1 MPRRTTA
8 PFFIVATALFVLLAA
23 SNMPTPLYAVYRER
37 FGFSSAVLTLI
48 FATYAVVLVPSLLLF
63 GQLSDRLGRRRVIA
77 AGLAVAMLGL
87 ALFAAARGTPWL
99 FAARAVQGLSVGAIT
114 GAATAGLVELEPDG
128 DRRRAALLS
137 VLAQAGGC
145 AVGPLTAGVLAQWA
159 PEPRVLC
166 YVVALVAIAATAAA
180 ALSIPEPARADGRWE
195 IQRPSVPPAIRS
207 GFARASLTGAAVWA
221 VAALFLSVVP
231 SYAAK
236 LLATHDLALLGAIAA
251 TMLAT
256 SCATQWLAAGRASAR
271 AQPVGL
277 AFLACGL
284 AALVVAFP
292 LHSLAIVLA
301 AALLAGV
308 GHGLA
313 FLGAQ
318 TEVNHLA
325 PSDRRGEVTAAFMSC
340 IYGGVAVS
348 VIGVGVISTSAAS
361 LYTAV
366 SVFAVAIGAT
376 AVLTAGWHLGAVAR
390 PAVSGAGGTGGGG
403 TSLRRA
409 AGRGSLR
416 RTSRTSACR

>member
-1 MPRRTTA
+1 MSKRRWGSLDVMSQRPTA
-8 PFFIVATALFVLLAA
+8 PFYIVAAALFVLLVA

-77 AGLAVAMLGL
+77 VGLGVAMLGL
-87 ALFAAARGTPWL
+87 ALFAAARGTAWL

-114 GAATAGLVELEPDG
+114 GAATAGLVELEPNG
-128 DRRRAALLS
+128 DRQRAALLS

-145 AVGPLTAGVLAQWA
+145 AVGPLTAGALAQWA

-166 YVVALVAIAATAAA
+166 YVVALIVIAATCVA
-180 ALSIPEPARADGRWE
+180 ALSIPEPAQASGRWE
-195 IQRPSVPPAIRS
+195 IQRPSVPSAIRV

-236 LLATHDLALLGAIAA
+236 LLDTDDLALLGAIAA

-256 SCATQWLAAGRASAR
+256 SCLTQWLAAGRALLH
-271 AQPVGL
+271 AQPTGL
-277 AFLACGL
+277 AVLACGL
-284 AALVVAFP
+284 VALVLAFP
-292 LHSLAIVLA
+292 LHSLPIVLA
-301 AALLAGV
+301 AALLAGA

-318 TEVNHLA
+318 TEVNHIA
-325 PSDRRGEVTAAFMSC
+325 PPERRGEVTAAFMSC

-348 VIGVGVISTSAAS
+348 VIGVGVISSSAQS
-361 LYTAV
+361 LFTAV
-366 SVFAVAIGAT
+366 AAFAAAIGAT
-376 AVLTAGWHLGAVAR
+376 AVLTAGWHLAR
-390 PAVSGAGGTGGGG
+390 
-403 TSLRRA
+403 
-409 AGRGSLR
+409 
-416 RTSRTSACR
+416 

>member
-1 MPRRTTA
+1 MAVTATTRRTATA
-8 PFFIVATALFVLLAA
+8 PFFIVAGALFILLAA

-77 AGLAVAMLGL
+77 AGLGLAMLGL
-87 ALFAAARGTPWL
+87 ALFAAARGTAWL
-99 FAARAVQGLSVGAIT
+99 FVARAVQGLSVGAIT

-145 AVGPLTAGVLAQWA
+145 AAGPLTAGALAQWA

-166 YVVALVAIAATAAA
+166 YLVALVVIAAAAVA
-180 ALSIPEPARADGRWE
+180 ALSIPEPATTNGRWQ
-195 IQRPSVPPAIRS
+195 IQRPSVPPAIRV

-236 LLATHDLALLGAIAA
+236 LLDTGDLALLGAIAA

-256 SCATQWLAAGRASAR
+256 SCATQVLASGRAAAAR
-271 AQPVGL
+271 AQPAGL
-277 AFLACGL
+277 ALLACGL
-284 AALVVAFP
+284 LALVLAFP
-292 LHSLAIVLA
+292 LHSLPTVLA
-301 AALLAGV
+301 AAVLAGA

-325 PSDRRGEVTAAFMSC
+325 PDERRGEVTAAFMSC
-340 IYGGVAVS
+340 IYGGVAIS
-348 VIGVGVISTSAAS
+348 VIGVGVVSSSVS

-366 SVFAVAIGAT
+366 AAFAIAIGGT
-376 AVLTAGWHLGAVAR
+376 AIVTAGWHLAR
-390 PAVSGAGGTGGGG
+390 
-403 TSLRRA
+403 
-409 AGRGSLR
+409 
-416 RTSRTSACR
+416 

>member
-1 MPRRTTA
+1 MSLPRMSKGRGGSLVVMPHRSTG
-8 PFFIVATALFVLLAA
+8 PFYTVAAALFVLLVA

-48 FATYAVVLVPSLLLF
+48 FTTYAVVLVPSLLLF

-77 AGLAVAMLGL
+77 AGLVVAMVGL
-87 ALFAAARGTPWL
+87 ALFAAARGTGWL

-137 VLAQAGGC
+137 VLAQAGGG
-145 AVGPLTAGVLAQWA
+145 AAGPLIAGALAQWA

-166 YVVALVAIAATAAA
+166 YVVALVVIAATAVA
-180 ALSIPEPARADGRWE
+180 ALSIPEPAPATGRWE
-195 IQRPSVPPAIRS
+195 IQRPSVPAPIRV
-207 GFARASLTGAAVWA
+207 GFARASLTGTAVWA

-236 LLATHDLALLGAIAA
+236 LLDTNDLALLGAIAA

-256 SCATQWLAAGRASAR
+256 SCMTQWQASGRASER
-271 AQPVGL
+271 VQPIGL
-277 AFLACGL
+277 GLLACGL
-284 AALVVAFP
+284 GALVVAFP
-292 LHSLAIVLA
+292 LHSLPVVLA
-301 AALLAGV
+301 AALLAGA

-318 TEVNHLA
+318 TEVNHIA
-325 PSDRRGEVTAAFMSC
+325 PPDRRGEVTAAFMGC

-348 VIGVGVISTSAAS
+348 VIGAGVISTSAHS

-366 SVFAVAIGAT
+366 AVFAAVIGAT
-376 AVLTAGWHLGAVAR
+376 ALLTAAWHLAAHSSSS
-390 PAVSGAGGTGGGG
+390 AT
-403 TSLRRA
+403 LRMR
-409 AGRGSLR
+409 
-416 RTSRTSACR
+416 

>member
-1 MPRRTTA
+1 MPRRSTA
-8 PFFIVATALFVLLAA
+8 PFYIVATALFVLLVA

-77 AGLAVAMLGL
+77 AGLVVAMAGL
-87 ALFAAARGTPWL
+87 ALFAAARGTGWL

-114 GAATAGLVELEPDG
+114 GAATAGLVELEPNG
-128 DRRRAALLS
+128 DRQRAALLS

-145 AVGPLTAGVLAQWA
+145 AVGPLSAGALAQWA

-166 YVVALVAIAATAAA
+166 YAVALIVIAATCVA
-180 ALSIPEPARADGRWE
+180 ALSIPEPAQASGRWE
-195 IQRPSVPPAIRS
+195 IQRPSVPSAIRVS
-207 GFARASLTGAAVWA
+207 FARASLTGAAVWA

-236 LLATHDLALLGAIAA
+236 LLDTDDLALLGAIAA

-256 SCATQWLAAGRASAR
+256 SCATQWLASGRASVG
-271 AQPVGL
+271 AQPAGL
-277 AFLACGL
+277 AVLAGGL
-284 AALVVAFP
+284 LALVVAFP

-301 AALLAGV
+301 AALLAGA

-318 TEVNHLA
+318 TELNHIA

-348 VIGVGVISTSAAS
+348 VIGVGVISSSAQS

-366 SVFAVAIGAT
+366 AIFAAAIGAT
-376 AVLTAGWHLGAVAR
+376 AVLTAGWHLAA
-390 PAVSGAGGTGGGG
+390 T
-403 TSLRRA
+403 RA
-409 AGRGSLR
+409 LSPP
-416 RTSRTSACR
+416 

>member
-1 MPRRTTA
+1 
-8 PFFIVATALFVLLAA
+8 VATALFVLLVA

-63 GQLSDRLGRRRVIA
+63 GRLSDRLGRQ
-77 AGLAVAMLGL
+77 
-87 ALFAAARGTPWL
+87 ARDRGR
-99 FAARAVQGLSVGAIT
+99 ARHSDARARAVRGGARHGVAVRRPRRQGLSVGAIT

-128 DRRRAALLS
+128 DRQRAALLS

-145 AVGPLTAGVLAQWA
+145 AVGPLTAGALAQWA

-166 YVVALVAIAATAAA
+166 YVVALIVIAATCVA
-180 ALSIPEPARADGRWE
+180 ALSIPEPARASVRWE
-195 IQRPSVPPAIRS
+195 IQRPSVPSAIRV

-236 LLATHDLALLGAIAA
+236 LLDTDDLALLGAIAA

-256 SCATQWLAAGRASAR
+256 SCLTQWLAAGRASLH
-271 AQPVGL
+271 AQPAGL
-277 AFLACGL
+277 AVLACGL
-284 AALVVAFP
+284 VALVLAFP
-292 LHSLAIVLA
+292 LHSLPIVLA
-301 AALLAGV
+301 AALLAGA

-318 TEVNHLA
+318 TEVNHIA
-325 PSDRRGEVTAAFMSC
+325 PPERRGEVTAAFMSC

-348 VIGVGVISTSAAS
+348 VIGVGVISSSAQS
-361 LYTAV
+361 LFTAV
-366 SVFAVAIGAT
+366 AAFAAAIGAT
-376 AVLTAGWHLGAVAR
+376 AVLTAGWHLAR
-390 PAVSGAGGTGGGG
+390 
-403 TSLRRA
+403 
-409 AGRGSLR
+409 
-416 RTSRTSACR
+416 

>member
-1 MPRRTTA
+1 MSNRRWGSLLVMPRRSTA
-8 PFFIVATALFVLLAA
+8 PFYIVATALFVLLVA

-77 AGLAVAMLGL
+77 AGLVVAMAGL
-87 ALFAAARGTPWL
+87 ALFAAARGTGWL

-114 GAATAGLVELEPDG
+114 GAATAGLVELEPNG
-128 DRRRAALLS
+128 DRQRAALLS

-145 AVGPLTAGVLAQWA
+145 AVGPLSAGALAQWA

-166 YVVALVAIAATAAA
+166 YVVALIVIAATCVA
-180 ALSIPEPARADGRWE
+180 ALSIPDPARISGRWE
-195 IQRPSVPPAIRS
+195 VQRPSVPSAIRVS
-207 GFARASLTGAAVWA
+207 FARASLTGAAVWA

-236 LLATHDLALLGAIAA
+236 LLDTDDLALLGAIAA

-256 SCATQWLAAGRASAR
+256 SCAVQWLASGRVSAGV
-271 AQPVGL
+271 QPAGL
-277 AFLACGL
+277 VVLAGGL
-284 AALVVAFP
+284 LALVLAFP

-301 AALLAGV
+301 AALLAGA

-318 TEVNHLA
+318 TELNHIA

-348 VIGVGVISTSAAS
+348 VIGVGVISTSAQS

-366 SVFAVAIGAT
+366 AIFAAAIGAT
-376 AVLTAGWHLGAVAR
+376 AVLTAGWHLVR
-390 PAVSGAGGTGGGG
+390 
-403 TSLRRA
+403 
-409 AGRGSLR
+409 
-416 RTSRTSACR
+416 